1 MLNDKGTREL
11 AYVVKVTD
19 VFEMDAD
26 RLERV
31 QINGWNCVCGKGEF
45 HKGDLGVFFE
55 ILFKVFS
62 TSFSFVSCTT
72 GSP

>member
-1 MLNDKGTREL
+1 MLNDKGIREL

-45 HKGDLGVFFE
+45 NKGDL
-55 ILFKVFS
+55 
-62 TSFSFVSCTT
+62 
-72 GSP
+72 